1 MIDYNIIDE
10 DLKYMLKP
18 SRYEHILRVVE
29 KAVELGDIYRANI
42 DKCKLAA
49 LLHDCA
55 KGNEKHYK
63 EKYSDIYNRL
73 IEKKQYKEFSNPFLQ
88 HCLLGRIVAREK
100 YEVEDEDI
108 LNAILYHTTGR
119 VNMTIYEKIIYLAD
133 KTEDGRDYPEV
144 DDIRKASIIDLNS
157 AIIISINNNIKYLID
172 RNQEI
177 SVNSILLRNQLI
189 GGISEGK
196 IRFNS

>member
-1 MIDYNIIDE
+1 MIEYNLISE
-10 DLKYMLKP
+10 DLKYMLKT
-18 SRYEHILRVVE
+18 SRYEHTLRVVK
-29 KAVELGDIYRANI
+29 KAVELGSIYEVNVE
-42 DKCKLAA
+42 KCRIAA

-63 EKYSDIYNRL
+63 EKYLNIYNNL
-73 IEKKQYKEFSNPFLQ
+73 IKEEQYSEFTNPFLQ
-88 HCLLGRIVAREK
+88 HCLLGRIVAEEK
-100 YEVEDEDI
+100 YKVDDEDI

-119 VNMTIYEKIIYLAD
+119 LNMTMYEKIIYLAD

-144 DDIRKASIIDLNS
+144 ENIRKTSIMDLNS

-177 SVNSILLRNQLI
+177 SLNSILLRNQLI
-189 GGISEGK
+189 GGISEGQ